1 VLRQQALERLSFFI
15 KICNS
20 AFSLCDR
27 HWFWTFVMVCECEN
41 FTHRYHHFI
50 MNCFFKRVQAPYGQF
65 KYTLSASRFNTH
77 TRMHSFY
84 TFVTPLK
91 GLFSYILLSVVNLGL
106 KQFLVVKKFKIS
118 CWGNK
123 IIKWPI
129 SAVSVVL
136 FCNISHPQ
144 TENNAL

>member
-1 VLRQQALERLSFFI
+1 
-15 KICNS
+15 
-20 AFSLCDR
+20 
-27 HWFWTFVMVCECEN
+27 
-41 FTHRYHHFI
+41 
-50 MNCFFKRVQAPYGQF
+50 
-65 KYTLSASRFNTH
+65 
-77 TRMHSFY
+77 MHSFY